1 MNLII
6 GGDLVPTQS
15 NIDLFKNANITA
27 LLGDKLLALW
37 KVADIRIFNLEV
49 PLTDEENP
57 IAKCGP
63 NLIAS
68 TSTVKGIKALNPSL
82 ITLANNHILDQG
94 LQGLKS
100 TNAVNCNTFR

>member
-1 MNLII
+1 MELII
-6 GGDLVPTQS
+6 GGDLVPTHS
-15 NIDLFKNANITA
+15 NIDLFSNANIGE
-27 LLGDKLLALW
+27 LLGDELLSLW
-37 KVADIRIFNLEV
+37 NAADMRIFNLEV
-49 PLTDEENP
+49 PLTDKENP